1 MGDPIGRLRRR
12 IAIAAPVD
20 TPDGAGGVTRT
31 WATAD
36 TVWAAIEPLGAGFRF
51 AAGQAG
57 QTVTH
62 RITMRAG
69 PDLTVRHR
77 LTDGTRTYEIRS
89 VHTAD
94 AEARFL
100 VALTEEMTG

>member
-1 MGDPIGRLRRR
+1 MKDPIGRLKRR
-12 IAIAAPVD
+12 IAILAPVD
-20 TPDGAGGVTRT
+20 LADGAGGVVRT
-31 WATAD
+31 WEAAD
-36 TVWAAIEPLGAGFRF
+36 TVWAAVEPVGAGFRF

-57 QTVTH
+57 QAVAHRVTL
-62 RITMRAG
+62 RAG

-77 LTDGTRTYEIRS
+77 LGDGTRTYEIRS

-94 AEARFL
+94 TEARFL

>member
-1 MGDPIGRLRRR
+1 MGDLIGRLKRR
-12 IAIAAPVD
+12 IAIEAPVD
-20 TPDGAGGVTRT
+20 TPDGAGGVIRT
-31 WATAD
+31 WDTAD
-36 TVWAAIEPLGAGFRF
+36 TVWAAVEPVGAGFRL

-62 RITMRAG
+62 RITLRAG
-69 PDLTVRHR
+69 PELTVRHR
-77 LTDGTRTYEIRS
+77 LNDGTLTYEIRS
-89 VHTAD
+89 VRTAD

>member
-1 MGDPIGRLRRR
+1 MGDPIGWLRRR
-12 IAIAAPVD
+12 VTIEAPVD
-20 TPDGAGGVTRT
+20 TPDGAGGVART
-31 WATAD
+31 WESAGE
-36 TVWAAIEPLGAGFRF
+36 VWAAVEPVGAGFRF

-57 QTVTH
+57 QAVTH
-62 RITMRAG
+62 RITLRAG

-77 LTDGTRTYEIRS
+77 LQDGTRTYEIRS